1 MRQDRCPEGRQRF
14 AGGFLYTAKALM
26 NYGTVVFT
34 WLGKWLGVEL
44 DPVSWVEKGVSLLGG
59 IVSIWIVIRFA
70 QSALELTGAS
80 LLIASMGASAVLLF
94 AVPHGSLSQPWPV
107 LAGHGISAI
116 VGVTC
121 ARWIPD
127 PTWGAA
133 IAVGLSIG
141 LMHQLKCIHPPG
153 GTTALTAVIGGPSVW
168 TLGYSFVLTPVL
180 VNALVMVV
188 VAIAF
193 NSFFRWRRYP
203 ALLGR
208 VSDPKATKP
217 ELSHAEIVAAL
228 QKIDSF
234 VDITEED
241 LLRLYQI
248 LQENHVRLAAPIA
261 ARPAVASVGE
271 AKSSA

>member
-1 MRQDRCPEGRQRF
+1 
-14 AGGFLYTAKALM
+14 M
-26 NYGTVVFT
+26 NYCTVVFT
-34 WLGKWLGVEL
+34 WLGKWLGAEL

-59 IVSIWIVIRFA
+59 IFSIWIVIRFT

-116 VGVTC
+116 VGVSC

-153 GTTALTAVIGGPSVW
+153 GATALTAVIGGPSVW
-168 TLGYSFVLTPVL
+168 NLGYSFVLTPVL

-208 VSDPKATKP
+208 VNDPEAAKP

-234 VDITEED
+234 VDVTEED

-248 LQENHVRLAAPIA
+248 LQENHVRLTTPTAV
-261 ARPAVASVGE
+261 RPTVVSGSE
-271 AKSSA
+271 AKSTA